1 MKLGLVTQYDES
13 IYGRPSS
20 PQSIIQAEDEGPAG
34 HYLSYMEFTVDEFLN
49 NEHQHLFS
57 QMKQR
62 DPNAS
67 FELINTYERG
77 EYELAIIKT
86 TGLRI
91 FQRKW
96 RRRHRRG
103 RSRAFS
109 A

>member
-13 IYGRPSS
+13 IYGRSSS
-20 PQSIIQAEDEGPAG
+20 PQTIIEVEDEGPRG
-34 HYLSYMEFTVDEFLN
+34 HYLSYMEFTVDEFFN
-49 NEHQHLFS
+49 DEHQQLFS

-62 DPNAS
+62 DPKAS
-67 FELINTYERG
+67 FELVNTYTRG
-77 EYELAIIKT
+77 EYDLAIIKT

-96 RRRHRRG
+96 RRRLKG

>member
-20 PQSIIQAEDEGPAG
+20 PQTIIEVEDEGPRG
-34 HYLSYMEFTVDEFLN
+34 HYLSYMEFTVDEFFN
-49 NEHQHLFS
+49 DEHQQLFS

-62 DPNAS
+62 DPKAS
-67 FELINTYERG
+67 FELVNTYTRG
-77 EYELAIIKT
+77 EYDLAIIKT

-96 RRRHRRG
+96 RRRHRG
-103 RSRAFS
+103 RSRAYS

>member
-20 PQSIIQAEDEGPAG
+20 PQSIIPVEHDGPTG

-49 NEHQHLFS
+49 NEHQQLFL

-67 FELINTYERG
+67 FELINTYMRD

-96 RRRHRRG
+96 RRRHRR
-103 RSRAFS
+103 SRAFS
-109 A
+109 V

>member
-20 PQSIIQAEDEGPAG
+20 PQTIIEVEDEGPRG
-34 HYLSYMEFTVDEFLN
+34 HYLSYMEFTVDEFFN
-49 NEHQHLFS
+49 DEHQQLFS

-62 DPNAS
+62 DPKAS

-77 EYELAIIKT
+77 EYELAIIRT
-86 TGLRI
+86 VGLRI

-96 RRRHRRG
+96 RSRRRG

>member
-20 PQSIIQAEDEGPAG
+20 PQSIIQEEDECPKG
-34 HYLSYMEFTVDEFLN
+34 HYLSYMEFTVNEFLN
-49 NEHQHLFS
+49 DEHQQLFS

-77 EYELAIIKT
+77 EYELAIIRT
-86 TGLRI
+86 VGLRI

-96 RRRHRRG
+96 RSRRRG

>member
-20 PQSIIQAEDEGPAG
+20 PQSIIQVEEESPKG

-49 NEHQHLFS
+49 NEHQQLFS

-62 DPNAS
+62 DSNAS

-77 EYELAIIKT
+77 EYDLAIIKT
-86 TGLRI
+86 VGLRI

-96 RRRHRRG
+96 RSRRGG

>member
-20 PQSIIQAEDEGPAG
+20 PQSIIPGEDEGPTG

>member
-20 PQSIIQAEDEGPAG
+20 PQSIIPVEHNGPMG

-49 NEHQHLFS
+49 NEHQQLFL

-77 EYELAIIKT
+77 EYDLAIIKT
-86 TGLRI
+86 VGLRI

-96 RRRHRRG
+96 RSRRRG

>member
-13 IYGRPSS
+13 IYGRPAS
-20 PQSIIQAEDEGPAG
+20 PHSIIDVEDEGPKG

-49 NEHQHLFS
+49 NEHQQLFS

-62 DPNAS
+62 DSNAS

-77 EYELAIIKT
+77 KYDLAIIKT
-86 TGLRI
+86 VGLRI

-96 RRRHRRG
+96 RSRHGG

>member
-13 IYGRPSS
+13 IYGRPAS
-20 PQSIIQAEDEGPAG
+20 PHSIIDVEDEGPKG

-49 NEHQHLFS
+49 NEHQQLFS

-62 DPNAS
+62 DSNAS

-77 EYELAIIKT
+77 EYELAIIRT
-86 TGLRI
+86 VGLRI

-96 RRRHRRG
+96 RSRRRG